1 MTRHGFTEAA
11 RAFLADDDG
20 GIVLGEYALIIVFL
34 VLGLVVAMVLLNNKM
49 KDAMNTV
56 GNKVQNCVGGAPTNT
71 TC

>member
-1 MTRHGFTEAA
+1 MNRLTQAT
-11 RAFLADDDG
+11 RAFFADEDG
-20 GIVLGEYALIIVFL
+20 GIVLSEYALIIVFL

-56 GNKVQNCVGGAPTNT
+56 GNKVENCVKGAPGNT